1 MMLRKCFTGGVIVL
15 DLKKIKHFSEFRRK
29 FEMTL
34 IKKLRLQSSSIRQAI
49 EKADHAELSH
59 YLTDFFNQSE
69 KDFVLKNKRQDKR
82 SKLTFLLCL
91 DNCED
96 LLSSKKPESKEFQ
109 RLILN
114 LWKNCNQL
122 SIMLTTN

>member
-1 MMLRKCFTGGVIVL
+1 
-15 DLKKIKHFSEFRRK
+15 
-29 FEMTL
+29 MTL

-96 LLSSKKPESKEFQ
+96 LLSSKKPEYKEF
-109 RLILN
+109 
-114 LWKNCNQL
+114 
-122 SIMLTTN
+122 